1 MLIVYLFF
9 LGFISMIL
17 RAIGLIQCLEIQC
30 LILSVQFQTCSSHT
44 TESGQYNTC
53 LFFDAQLS

>member
-30 LILSVQFQTCSSHT
+30 LSS
-44 TESGQYNTC
+44 QYNFKLAHLIPLNQVNTILVC
-53 LFFDAQLS
+53 FLMHS